1 MGIHGG
7 VMDRSLSRFSVLV
20 GSAFAVGALLVG
32 CAADV
37 PGPAVIGVPPA
48 APQTAPPAS
57 ADFLAGLEQAVA
69 NELNAINS
77 TQTDNEPPDV
87 LIELNALN
95 SQSTLIQAETFGS
108 LVTTGA
114 NQIAKRERLMSAL
127 TADVNGNA
135 YLSGVEINGSS
146 LSGSILAMLTRV
158 DAQLQS
164 QANSVDSAT
173 LVDVLRSVIL
183 SIGPSTRAFGLVDPM
198 VHLAIAGG
206 DELKAVSLLEAQY
219 QTLSR
224 KVGHHEGANIP
235 VETQRLN
242 DLAAQIA
249 TVRSAATADVQAILA
264 LTPAGYPGNKS
275 TILNVRAQLT
285 QFRSPL
291 GPLNTAA
298 SDVNEIQ
305 TLLSQH
311 A

>member
-1 MGIHGG
+1 M
-7 VMDRSLSRFSVLV
+7 
-20 GSAFAVGALLVG
+20 
-32 CAADV
+32 
-37 PGPAVIGVPPA
+37 
-48 APQTAPPAS
+48 
-57 ADFLAGLEQAVA
+57 LARA
-69 NELNAINS
+69 
-77 TQTDNEPPDV
+77 
-87 LIELNALN
+87 
-95 SQSTLIQAETFGS
+95 
-108 LVTTGA
+108 
-114 NQIAKRERLMSAL
+114 
-127 TADVNGNA
+127 
-135 YLSGVEINGSS
+135 
-146 LSGSILAMLTRV
+146 

-164 QANSVDSAT
+164 QANSIDSAT

-183 SIGPSTRAFGLVDPM
+183 TIGPSTRAFGLVDPM

-219 QTLSR
+219 QTLAR

-235 VETQRLN
+235 EETQRLN

-249 TVRSAATADVQAILA
+249 TVRSAATADVQATLA

-285 QFRSPL
+285 QLRSPL

-298 SDVNEIQ
+298 GDVNEIQ